1 MKEHSV
7 MMKYRSGLTDK
18 LPAIRNGDLVYG
30 RLSLQRSRYAALY
43 IFCLTSVFLYIIML
57 Q

>member
-7 MMKYRSGLTDK
+7 MMKYRNGLTDK

-30 RLSLQRSRYAALY
+30 RLSLQRSRYAADQTDY
-43 IFCLTSVFLYIIML
+43 RPS
-57 Q
+57 QHQ